1 MNNSGETTKRRVID
15 AAFEL
20 FGKLG
25 FENVSLQ
32 DISKQS
38 GVSNGSMFHHFGS
51 KHAIALEAYLIERRN
66 YWEAAIEAVEEF
78 DGPPAKAVGAAAEAL
93 LLYQEEHPARH
104 RFMLE
109 CASAEWMQQHKRAVE
124 ALNEEFIK
132 RFYDWGALHYAAGAL
147 RPMRPELI
155 AAMVFGPAQWLSRA
169 ISVGFIEVPTSTLAP
184 EFANAIAHI
193 FEA

>member
-1 MNNSGETTKRRVID
+1 MKSNGEDTKRFVID

-20 FGKLG
+20 FGERG

-32 DISKQS
+32 DISKKS

-51 KHAIALEAYLIERRN
+51 KHAIALQAYLIERRN
-66 YWEAAIEAVEEF
+66 YWKAAIEAVESF

-93 LLYQEEHPARH
+93 LLYQEKHPARH
-104 RFMLE
+104 QFMLE
-109 CASAEWMQQHKRAVE
+109 CASAEWMQQHRRAVE

-132 RFYDWGALHYAAGAL
+132 RFYDWGASHYAAGAL

-169 ISVGFIEVPTSTLAP
+169 TSVGFIEVPTSTLAP
-184 EFANAIAHI
+184 EFAEAITHL
-193 FEA
+193 FES